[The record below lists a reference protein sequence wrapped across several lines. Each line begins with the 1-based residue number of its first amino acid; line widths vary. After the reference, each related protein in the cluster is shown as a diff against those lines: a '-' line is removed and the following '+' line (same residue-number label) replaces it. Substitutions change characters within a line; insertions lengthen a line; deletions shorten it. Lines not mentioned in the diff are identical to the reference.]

1 MRTRRVL
8 YPGEGEIYSC
18 ELEQYPGGEGELQT
32 AYRSKYKTV
41 QTMQEVL
48 RIGQRTKRCLNPAC
62 RVCAQIWGSVKWRQL
77 APVGC
82 TYGYD
87 VIAQIGWQRQSL
99 QQPFDVIHSTLQP
112 QVQISESQVRV
123 LYHERYLPLIAC
135 HEQQRLQE
143 LERVAQEVGL
153 LLTLDGLAPEGGEPQ
168 LWVVRELLS
177 GITLRSGWLSQQD
190 QTAFVNFLRPIAAL
204 GLQVRA
210 VLSDKQSGLLP
221 AVAEVFPQTP
231 HAFCQMHYLQNVALP
246 VAEADEALKVRV
258 RHTCPRSEAEWEEVR
273 ESLGEWIRQEK
284 EDQPGVLTVT
294 GLLASTLEAPEAA
307 APEDVTC
314 LEENL
319 VQDLCR
325 RLRYLLTLKARPPFR
340 LAGLEMVAHLTD
352 LEHCLE
358 HLIAHR
364 STPTLVTLHQRL
376 QSILHSIQASY
387 QLLCEAAAWLQQIAE
402 LLEPDDKPRRTGQQV
417 QQELFAFLQEIQ
429 QTHTPDPFLR
439 KTLASMHKT
448 TLRYA
453 PGLFHC
459 YDIPDLPRTNNDR
472 ESQFRDLYRRLLR
485 TTGQKGLSRRIIQRE
500 GAWELIPHP
509 GSLPATL
516 RAISRVSSQDF
527 HLERSRLRLHRN
539 RFKFHTRS
547 AKQAQRQLQQLEQR
561 WLALPPDPS

>member
-8 YPGEGEIYSC
+8 YPGAGEIYSC
-18 ELEQYPGGEGELQT
+18 ELEYCPGCEGELQT
-32 AYRSKYKTV
+32 AYTSKYKTV

-48 RIGQRTKRCLNPAC
+48 RIGQRTKRCIHPDC
-62 RVCAQIWGSVKWRQL
+62 QVCAQIWGSVKWRQV

-87 VIAQIGWQRQSL
+87 VIAQIGWQRQSW
-99 QQPFDVIHSTLQP
+99 QQPFAVIHSSLQS
-112 QVQISESQVRV
+112 QMQISEAQVRV
-123 LYHERYLPLIAC
+123 LYHEQYLPLLAC

-143 LERVAQEVGL
+143 LERVAQDVGL

-190 QTAFVNFLRPIAAL
+190 QTAFVNLLRPVAAL
-204 GLQVRA
+204 GLRVRA

-221 AVAEVFPQTP
+221 AVAEVFPNTP

-258 RHTCPRSEAEWEEVR
+258 RQEVR
-273 ESLGEWIRQEK
+273 ESLGEWIRQEN
-284 EDQPGVLTVT
+284 EELPGVLTVT
-294 GLLASTLEAPEAA
+294 GLLPSALDAPERVVQ
-307 APEDVTC
+307 EGVTR
-314 LEENL
+314 LEEGI

-325 RLRYLLTLKARPPFR
+325 RIRYLLTLKARPPFR

-352 LEHCLE
+352 VEHCLE
-358 HLIAHR
+358 RLIAHR
-364 STPTLVTLHQRL
+364 STPALETIHQRL
-376 QSILHSIQASY
+376 QSILQTIQATY
-387 QLLCEAAAWLQQIAE
+387 QLLCEAAAWLQQIAA
-402 LLEPDDKPRRTGQQV
+402 LLEPDGKPPRTGQQV
-417 QQELFAFLQEIQ
+417 RKELFACLRELQ
-429 QTHTPDPFLR
+429 QTHSPDPFLR
-439 KTLASMHKT
+439 KTLTSMQKT

-459 YDIPDLPRTNNDR
+459 YDLPDLPRTNNDR

-485 TTGQKGLSRRIIQRE
+485 TTGQKGLSRRILQRE

-509 GSLPATL
+509 DSLPATL
-516 RAISRVSSQDF
+516 QAISQISPQEF
-527 HLERSRLRLHRN
+527 HRERSRLRSHRN

-547 AKQAQRQLQQLEQR
+547 NKQAQRQLLHLEQR
-561 WLALPPDPS
+561 WLTLPPAPSLE

>member
-18 ELEQYPGGEGELQT
+18 ELECCPGCEGELQT
-32 AYRSKYKTV
+32 AYTSKYKMV

-48 RIGQRTKRCLNPAC
+48 RIGQRTKRCIHPAC
-62 RVCAQIWGSVKWRQL
+62 QVCAQIWGSVKWRQV

-87 VIAQIGWQRQSL
+87 VIAQIGWQRQSC
-99 QQPFDVIHSTLQP
+99 QQPFAVIHSSLQS
-112 QVQISESQVRV
+112 QMQISEAQVRV
-123 LYHERYLPLIAC
+123 LYHERYLPLLAC

-143 LERVAQEVGL
+143 LERAAQDVGL

-204 GLQVRA
+204 GLRVRA

-221 AVAEVFPQTP
+221 AVAEVFPNTP

-258 RHTCPRSEAEWEEVR
+258 RSEVR
-273 ESLGEWIRQEK
+273 ESLGEWIRQEN
-284 EDQPGVLTVT
+284 EDQPGILTVT
-294 GLLASTLEAPEAA
+294 GLLPSALETSEAA
-307 APEDVTC
+307 AQADVPR
-314 LEENL
+314 LEEGIL
-319 VQDLCR
+319 QDLCR

-352 LEHCLE
+352 VEHCLE
-358 HLIAHR
+358 RLIAHR
-364 STPTLVTLHQRL
+364 STPALETLQQRL

-387 QLLCEAAAWLQQIAE
+387 QLLSEAAAWLQQIAA
-402 LLEPDDKPRRTGQQV
+402 LLEPDGKPPRTGQQV
-417 QQELFAFLQEIQ
+417 RQELFAFLQELQ
-429 QTHTPDPFLR
+429 QTHSPDPFLR
-439 KTLASMHKT
+439 KTLTSMQKT

-459 YDIPDLPRTNNDR
+459 YDLPDLPRTNNDR
-472 ESQFRDLYRRLLR
+472 ESEFRDLYRRLLR
-485 TTGQKGLSRRIIQRE
+485 TTGQKGLSRRILQRE

-509 GSLPATL
+509 ASLPATL
-516 RAISRVSSQDF
+516 QAISQVSPQEF

-547 AKQAQRQLQQLEQR
+547 AKQAQRQLLQLEQR
-561 WLALPPDPS
+561 WLALPADPP